1 MSPLTPILFQ
11 QSWINEGS
19 KVAGDVVGALLISL
33 SALSLGPVHAIEQE
47 TRARNIALLP
57 EQQGQVAQSLMMVMI
72 EIERLSVI
80 LACFRRISSRV
91 TDQAY
96 EIQGLSRSAVLAD
109 VLFTRFLSFNQPPLV
124 CQ

>member
-11 QSWINEGS
+11 QSWINERP
-19 KVAGDVVGALLISL
+19 KMAEDVVGESLISL
-33 SALSLGPVHAIEQE
+33 SALPLSPVHAIEQE
-47 TRARNIALLP
+47 TRAGNIALLP
-57 EQQGQVAQSLMMVMI
+57 EQQGQMAQSLLMVMI

-80 LACFRRISSRV
+80 PACFRDISSRV

-96 EIQGLSRSAVLAD
+96 EIQGLRRSSVLAN
-109 VLFTRFLSFNQPPLV
+109 VLCTTSLSLSQPSLV